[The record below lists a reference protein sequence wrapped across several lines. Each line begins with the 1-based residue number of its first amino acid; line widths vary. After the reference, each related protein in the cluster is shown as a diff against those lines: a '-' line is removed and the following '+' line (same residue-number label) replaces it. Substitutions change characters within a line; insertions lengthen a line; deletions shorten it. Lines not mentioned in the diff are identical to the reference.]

1 MERAMLGVFFRS
13 GVVSG
18 SAAAYYFLFCCVV
31 G

>member
-18 SAAAYYFLFCCVV
+18 SAAYYFLFCCVV